1 MNCQDRS
8 KELGEKVQHGF
19 VAPEAPKSGGAE
31 SSIKCESR
39 GPLTCERH
47 AGLFK
52 IGSMFYLDVFHPKKS
67 CRQGAALLGVQSSVV
82 DSLRVDGD
90 RTVLFQL
97 RIGLQLRC
105 PAVVAL
111 AAILLQDPKR
121 CLS

>member
-52 IGSMFYLDVFHPKKS
+52 IGSMFYLVKS
-67 CRQGAALLGVQSSVV
+67 SLYINNRQPYG
-82 DSLRVDGD
+82 SLSN
-90 RTVLFQL
+90 VL
-97 RIGLQLRC
+97 R
-105 PAVVAL
+105 
-111 AAILLQDPKR
+111 
-121 CLS
+121 